1 MNRFLLLA
9 LLASQALPTAVKA
22 DETCLFVSQYQ
33 PDLTIELNTK
43 NTFSSTGF
51 MKYKENPLFVFE
63 TGLSNGY
70 GGQYFSIRTIPNSS
84 TDKEEKIISG
94 HVVTIIGDQV
104 GTKGTPKNKRKRG
117 QEKLFLPSFAQNY
130 YSSLTTDG
138 TQENARFEIRTEKIT
153 TVLRAAEGFWIP
165 SEVCKKF
172 VYYSWM

>member
-1 MNRFLLLA
+1 MKRLLLP
-9 LLASQALPTAVKA
+9 LLAALALPTAVKA

-51 MKYKENPLFVFE
+51 MKYKENQLFVFE

-94 HVVTIIGDQV
+94 HVVTIVGDQA
-104 GTKGTPKNKRKRG
+104 GTKGTPKKKRKRG

-130 YSSLTTDG
+130 YSLLITDG
-138 TQENARFEIRTEKIT
+138 PQEDGRFESRTEKIT

-165 SEVCKKF
+165 SEICKKF

>member
-1 MNRFLLLA
+1 
-9 LLASQALPTAVKA
+9 
-22 DETCLFVSQYQ
+22 
-33 PDLTIELNTK
+33 
-43 NTFSSTGF
+43 
-51 MKYKENPLFVFE
+51 MKYKENPLFLFE
-63 TGLSNGY
+63 TGLINGY

-84 TDKEEKIISG
+84 TDKEETIVSA
-94 HVVTIIGDQV
+94 HVVTIVGDQA

-138 TQENARFEIRTEKIT
+138 AQEDGRLESRTEKIT

-165 SEVCKKF
+165 SEICKKF

>member
-1 MNRFLLLA
+1 MKRLLLP
-9 LLASQALPTAVKA
+9 LLAALALPTGVKA

-43 NTFSSTGF
+43 NTLSSTGF

-63 TGLSNGY
+63 TGLSKGY
-70 GGQYFSIRTIPNSS
+70 GGQFFSIRTIPNSS
-84 TDKEEKIISG
+84 TDKEETIVSA
-94 HVVTIIGDQV
+94 HVVTIVGDQA

-138 TQENARFEIRTEKIT
+138 TQEDGRLESRTEKIT

-165 SEVCKKF
+165 SEICKKF

>member
-1 MNRFLLLA
+1 MKRYFLPLLA
-9 LLASQALPTAVKA
+9 ALALPTGVKA

-94 HVVTIIGDQV
+94 HVVTIVGDQA

-138 TQENARFEIRTEKIT
+138 TQEDGRLESRTEKIT

-165 SEVCKKF
+165 SEICKKF

>member
-1 MNRFLLLA
+1 MKRLLLP
-9 LLASQALPTAVKA
+9 LLAALTLPTAVKA

-33 PDLTIELNTK
+33 PDLTIELSTK

-63 TGLSNGY
+63 TGLNKGY
-70 GGQYFSIRTIPNSS
+70 GGQFFSIRTIPNS
-84 TDKEEKIISG
+84 TADKEETIVSA
-94 HVVTIIGDQV
+94 HVVTIVGDQA

-130 YSSLTTDG
+130 YSLFTTNGSKPDD
-138 TQENARFEIRTEKIT
+138 RFEGRTERMT
-153 TVLRAAEGFWIP
+153 TILRAAEGFWIP
-165 SEVCKKF
+165 SEICKKF

>member
-9 LLASQALPTAVKA
+9 LTAGLLSPIAAKA
-22 DETCLFVSQYQ
+22 EETCVFVSQYQ
-33 PDLTIELNTK
+33 PDLTIELSTK

-51 MKYKENPLFVFE
+51 MKYKENPLFLFE

-94 HVVTIIGDQV
+94 HVVTIVGDQA
-104 GTKGTPKNKRKRG
+104 GTKGTPENKRKRG
-117 QEKLFLPSFAQNY
+117 QEKLFLPGFARNY
-130 YSSLTTDG
+130 YSSLTTDKTKKDG
-138 TQENARFEIRTEKIT
+138 RFEGRTEKIT

-165 SEVCKKF
+165 SEICKKF